1 MEIFFYSLWDYLFF
15 FYFLLYCAP
24 LVTGAFFLAKKVCS
38 ENPFERFAFTMLL
51 TLVTGGV
58 NFGLCGLLKI
68 ISVQSIF
75 IANLFMGFLFLF
87 LAKHI
92 SGKNN
97 DVEISSSAP
106 AVSSIPLSLRLL
118 TGFLI
123 LWAVSRLYPVISMP
137 PFGTDS
143 YMYHR
148 RNGSEAGK
156 SAG

>member
-58 NFGLCGLLKI
+58 NFGLCGLFKI

-75 IANLFMGFLFLF
+75 IANLLIVVIFSTYITPSLCLSSQYFLC
-87 LAKHI
+87 
-92 SGKNN
+92 
-97 DVEISSSAP
+97 
-106 AVSSIPLSLRLL
+106 SIAYCFALVKVAYLKRINIMYVNLH
-118 TGFLI
+118 
-123 LWAVSRLYPVISMP
+123 
-137 PFGTDS
+137 S
-143 YMYHR
+143 Y
-148 RNGSEAGK
+148 K
-156 SAG
+156 